1 MSSGIKH
8 AFENNNEEKDGPSIL
23 DLTSAISSELDDER
37 TDWIN
42 RLVAE
47 SDKLGKKLREK
58 SIKYGPQEKIIG
70 FIFDE
75 LLKNNQLII
84 KNGADA
90 WKFHLL
96 MEVVAKSIRTLNLYC
111 NPELDTDDEDRLP
124 DALGDGAGYNLILR
138 SLLLHNKEKK

>member
-8 AFENNNEEKDGPSIL
+8 AFEPDENNEGPSIL
-23 DLTSAISSELDDER
+23 DLTSAISNEIDDER
-37 TDWIN
+37 NEWIE
-42 RLVAE
+42 RLVKE

-75 LLKNNQLII
+75 LLKDKKLVI

-111 NPELDTDDEDRLP
+111 NPELDTDNEDRLP